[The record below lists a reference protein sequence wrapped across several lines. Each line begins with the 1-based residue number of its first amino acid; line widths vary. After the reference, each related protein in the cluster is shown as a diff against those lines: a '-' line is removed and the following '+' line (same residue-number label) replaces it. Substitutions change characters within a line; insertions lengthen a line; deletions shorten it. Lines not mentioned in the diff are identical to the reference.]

1 MARKK
6 KAPVLLPYRAPK
18 AQLYTVE
25 VYCWNGERMASPV
38 KRIKHCMVC
47 TNEQDSVGTVANLY
61 EFGKHDQVGQL
72 IMAHVQLRQDGL
84 WIYGIEDEE
93 GTSWKTDYQV
103 WFLLPEPNE
112 FSEDKKDVAGS
123 V

>member
-6 KAPVLLPYRAPK
+6 KAPDLQPYRKPK

-25 VYCWNGERMASPV
+25 VYCWNGERMAAPV

-47 TNEQDSVGTVANLY
+47 TNEQDSVGTVAILY
-61 EFGKHDQVGQL
+61 EFAKYEEVARL
-72 IMAHVQLRQDGL
+72 IMCHVQLRQDGT
-84 WIYGIEDEE
+84 WIYGVEDEE
-93 GTSWKTDYQV
+93 STTFKTNYQV

-112 FSEDKKDVAGS
+112 YSEEKKDDAGS
-123 V
+123 